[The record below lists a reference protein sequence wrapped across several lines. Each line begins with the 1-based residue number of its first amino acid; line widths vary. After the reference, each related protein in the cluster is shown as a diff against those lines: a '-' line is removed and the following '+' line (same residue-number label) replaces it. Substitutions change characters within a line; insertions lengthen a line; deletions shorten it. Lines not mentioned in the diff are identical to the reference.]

1 MKNLFTFVI
10 RHHFVFLFLLL
21 QAACILLMVR
31 NGGYQ
36 GAQVLNSSNKVVA
49 GVYQTAANTREYFE
63 LKQRNDLLAH
73 ENALLRNYLRS
84 NYAAMPLTE
93 FTRRDTVYKQQYTY
107 IPAKVV
113 NASVNKRRNYLTLN
127 AGKTNGVT
135 RDMAVITPD
144 GIVGYVTDV
153 SENFASVMSI
163 LHKDAKVNCQLKKD
177 GSYGPLLWDGVDY
190 RYCLLTDIPTH
201 SRIKKGDTVIT
212 SELSGLFPEG
222 IMVGTVDSYERRY
235 NESFFTVKVRLSAD
249 LKKTGYVYVV
259 KNHFHFERDS
269 LEQAAQKQIDDWAI

>member
-1 MKNLFTFVI
+1 MKNLFAFVI
-10 RHHFVFLFLLL
+10 RHHFIFLFLSL
-21 QAACILLMVR
+21 QAVCIMLMVR

-36 GAQVLNSSNKVVA
+36 GSQVLNSSNAAV
-49 GVYQTAANTREYFE
+49 GSVYQTAANTREYFE

-84 NYAAMPLTE
+84 NFAAMPLTE
-93 FTRRDTVYKQQYTY
+93 FTRRDTIYKQQYTY

-127 AGKTNGVT
+127 AGKTNGIT

-144 GIVGYVTDV
+144 GIVGYDTDV

-177 GSYGPLLWDGVDY
+177 GSYGPLVWDGGDY

-222 IMVGTVDSYERRY
+222 ITVGTVDSYERRY
-235 NESFFTVKVRLSAD
+235 NESFYTVKVRLSAD

-259 KNHFHFERDS
+259 KNHFHIERDS
-269 LEQAAQKQIDDWAI
+269 LETAAQKQIDD